1 MSYFFIKW
9 LNDYIDVHEKFIDG
23 SILSRQ
29 RRSSGRSC
37 GSSKV
42 LGSMGP
48 RWPKPFYVLAV
59 LAPIPFHPHSIPF
72 HPIPSHSLSLSEFCC
87 LLTDLTHLT
96 DPNGPITRHLHT
108 FHILCVRILE
118 VSDLLRTR
126 KYVGGHQFWCWEMLW
141 TIHPHAN
148 LFQRF
153 AHGKA
158 ASLMPGRRADW
169 IRKRWINMN

>member
-9 LNDYIDVHEKFIDG
+9 LNDYMNVHEMFIDG

-29 RRSSGRSC
+29 QRSSGRSC

-59 LAPIPFHPHSIPF
+59 LLVAPIPFHPIPLVYLSF
-72 HPIPSHSLSLSEFCC
+72 VAYLQILHIWQIPMAPSHGIC
-87 LLTDLTHLT
+87 THF
-96 DPNGPITRHLHT
+96 I
-108 FHILCVRILE
+108 FVHILCVRILE

-126 KYVGGHQFWCWEMLW
+126 KYVGGHQFWCSEMLW

-153 AHGKA
+153 AHGKTA
-158 ASLMPGRRADW
+158 FLMPGRRADW